1 MGSNHGH
8 DKYILY
14 YFHKSVTFMWGKNSK
29 CTSLIMN
36 GFYLSNEKGFPSPP
50 PTATKSFILIRLRK
64 NFGAILHPRVR
75 NILSHELATNTIWH
89 FRHLIFHIW
98 KENGGIY
105 QKKRN
110 VLFTGL
116 EKCLIFTFCR
126 IKRKG
131 RRKNNKSRL
140 GFLGFRLEK
149 LK

>member
-1 MGSNHGH
+1 MFPPKLRLSFFTFAKHNWAKIISKSEFSFQENFPASIISKRKVFGPS
-8 DKYILY
+8 
-14 YFHKSVTFMWGKNSK
+14 YFVMALEVS
-29 CTSLIMN
+29 
-36 GFYLSNEKGFPSPP
+36 YLSYM
-50 PTATKSFILIRLRK
+50 RLCK
-64 NFGAILHPRVR
+64 NFATILHPRVR

-126 IKRKG
+126 IKQR
-131 RRKNNKSRL
+131 
-140 GFLGFRLEK
+140 
-149 LK
+149 

>member
-1 MGSNHGH
+1 MNTFV
-8 DKYILY
+8 KYFFWKINVPTQIAFIFLYICEAHLGQNYFMPLSFQDNFPAFIFQREKFSALLILWWLQK
-14 YFHKSVTFMWGKNSK
+14 FHIPM
-29 CTSLIMN
+29 
-36 GFYLSNEKGFPSPP
+36 
-50 PTATKSFILIRLRK
+50 RLRK

-126 IKRKG
+126 IKQR
-131 RRKNNKSRL
+131 
-140 GFLGFRLEK
+140 
-149 LK
+149 

>member
-1 MGSNHGH
+1 MRRTIGPKLFLN
-8 DKYILY
+8 LN
-14 YFHKSVTFMWGKNSK
+14 FHA
-29 CTSLIMN
+29 SLISREF
-36 GFYLSNEKGFPSPP
+36 FYFYNFKE
-50 PTATKSFILIRLRK
+50 KSFRPSLFCYGFRSFKLMSFGHSYWNISSVMRLRK

-98 KENGGIY
+98 KGNGGIH

-126 IKRKG
+126 IKQR
-131 RRKNNKSRL
+131 
-140 GFLGFRLEK
+140 
-149 LK
+149 